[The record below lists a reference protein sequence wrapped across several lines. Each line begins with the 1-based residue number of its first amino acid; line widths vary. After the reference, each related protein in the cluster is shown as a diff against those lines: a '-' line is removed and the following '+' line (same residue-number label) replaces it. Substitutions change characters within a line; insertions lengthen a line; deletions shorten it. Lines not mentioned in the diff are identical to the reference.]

1 MSTYFLTFSS
11 IYLPHVSGDPKECQ
25 QYLNCSRS
33 LCLSSS
39 STSYLDPSLS
49 SLSKELTPW
58 YLSDFSFCFNQ
69 GLSMQPHLA
78 LKPMQ
83 SSCIRRLS
91 DTGMYWHASL
101 PHSFFL
107 CYLSISWVISLGSF
121 YSPTSQHRA
130 PSPVRPSVHYPQL
143 SLHLEFLLNF

>member
-39 STSYLDPSLS
+39 IASYLDPSFS
-49 SLSKELTPW
+49 SLNKELSPW

-69 GLSMQPHLA
+69 GLSMQPRLA
-78 LKPMQ
+78 LKSMQ
-83 SSCIRRLS
+83 SSCILQLS
-91 DTGMYWHASL
+91 DTGILTCQSPPLSL
-101 PHSFFL
+101 PLLFIHQLGHQSWLILLSYFSSQSSVPSQAL
-107 CYLSISWVISLGSF
+107 CPLPSAFSPSWIF
-121 YSPTSQHRA
+121 A
-130 PSPVRPSVHYPQL
+130 
-143 SLHLEFLLNF
+143 

>member
-58 YLSDFSFCFNQ
+58 YLSDFNFCFNQ

-78 LKPMQ
+78 LKSMQ

-107 CYLSISWVISLGSF
+107 CYQLGHQSWLILLSYFSAQSSIPSQALCPLPSAFPPSWIF
-121 YSPTSQHRA
+121 A
-130 PSPVRPSVHYPQL
+130 
-143 SLHLEFLLNF
+143 